1 VAVVSPCD
9 LSVCTEPVVLKRPS
23 RCEVM
28 EGSEARGTCTTCRRR
43 PRARTGCVLVTPPT
57 FLRHHFSGDAVRQRL
72 KARPH
77 TPHRIFGAG
86 ATANWITKGKGRR
99 EEPGRTQPRTQPRT
113 LPSTRRDTRKNVLIA
128 DSRLVILVC
137 LAEER
142 WPSAHPA
149 HVEPRLGS
157 PAPCTRGTRCSRT
170 SPRQPNTQYEVSGRR
185 GAAALPLCRPVG

>member
-57 FLRHHFSGDAVRQRL
+57 FLRHHFSGDTVRQRL

-86 ATANWITKGKGRR
+86 ATANWITKGAARNRAGPS
-99 EEPGRTQPRTQPRT
+99 PGPSPGPTPAPAGTQEKSIDCRFSSR
-113 LPSTRRDTRKNVLIA
+113 
-128 DSRLVILVC
+128 DSRLSCRGAMAV
-137 LAEER
+137 
-142 WPSAHPA
+142 
-149 HVEPRLGS
+149 GT
-157 PAPCTRGTRCSRT
+157 PCTRGAPSRKPRALYTRHAVLAYKPT
-170 SPRQPNTQYEVSGRR
+170 TAQY
-185 GAAALPLCRPVG
+185 PV